1 MKIILAAEHATDEAS
16 ARAATG
22 RTLGEWFAYLDAR
35 GGPSPG
41 RRAIGDHLVGELKL
55 DPWWASTVLIG
66 YEAAHGLVEKDGR
79 PKGYMV
85 CATKSV
91 KATPERCAQAFAD
104 AVGGKIDIIC
114 DGGVQRGSHVLKAL
128 AAGATALRIESVDYL
143 RAVRAATPAPIVGIV
158 KRDLPDSD
166 VRITPWLSDAEALA
180 AFRAFNYEHV
190 YLRPASQQQ
199 AHAVVKAAGG
209 TDVRLVCVVAAP
221 EAD

>member
-104 AVGGKIDIIC
+104 A
-114 DGGVQRGSHVLKAL
+114 KAL
-128 AAGATALRIESVDYL
+128 DAWFGPGHQAEMREGGTLRNADGNVATVKKITPGKTLKLTWEQPDAAPGTPVEVKFQPAGAKTTVMVTHDRLQGRADADGLRRAWGQALDRLKQV
-143 RAVRAATPAPIVGIV
+143 V
-158 KRDLPDSD
+158 
-166 VRITPWLSDAEALA
+166 EA
-180 AFRAFNYEHV
+180 
-190 YLRPASQQQ
+190 
-199 AHAVVKAAGG
+199 G
-209 TDVRLVCVVAAP
+209 
-221 EAD
+221 